1 MNGWCVSDQGR
12 VRKQNQDS
20 FYIDTQSGYAVLMV
34 CDGMGGAKAGN
45 VASRLAVEIVSG
57 EIKSVMKPNM
67 NEKAMKQ
74 IIEMAAYRA
83 NRAIS
88 DMSKTNP
95 DYYGM
100 GTTLVCAIVGTKAAV
115 VANVGDSRAYLINGS
130 GIARITRDHSVVE
143 DLLDRGTL
151 TNEEARTHPKKN
163 LITRALGTEFD
174 VVCDLF
180 EIEPRQGDFLLLC
193 SDGLSN
199 MLDDQEIL
207 YEVIHGGAVEK
218 CCERL
223 VALSN
228 LRGGPDN
235 ITVALLSI

>member
-20 FYIDTQSGYAVLMV
+20 FYIDLQSDYAVLMV

-57 EIKSVMKPNM
+57 EIKAVIKPHM
-67 NEKAMKQ
+67 NAKTMKQ
-74 IIEMAAYRA
+74 TIEMAAYRA

-88 DMSKTNP
+88 DMAKTNP

-100 GTTLVCAIVGTKAAV
+100 GTTLVCAIVGQKVSV

-163 LITRALGTEFD
+163 LITRALGTELD
-174 VVCDLF
+174 VACDLF

-207 YEVIHGGAVEK
+207 YEVIHGGAIEN

>member
-20 FYIDTQSGYAVLMV
+20 YYLDLQPDYAILMV

-45 VASRLAVEIVSG
+45 VASRLAVDMVS
-57 EIKSVMKPNM
+57 EELKTAMKPNM
-67 NEKAMKQ
+67 NAKTMKQ
-74 IIEMAAYRA
+74 TIEMAAYRA

-88 DMSKTNP
+88 DLAKT
-95 DYYGM
+95 DSDFYGM
-100 GTTLVCAIVGTKAAV
+100 GTTLVCAIVGAKAAI
-115 VANVGDSRAYLINGS
+115 VANVGDSRAYLINDS

-207 YEVIHGGAVEK
+207 YEVIHGGAIEK
-218 CCERL
+218 CCDRL

-228 LRGGPDN
+228 MRGGPDN

>member
-1 MNGWCVSDQGR
+1 MNGWCVSDKGR

-20 FYIDTQSGYAVLMV
+20 CYIDIKPDCAVLVV

-45 VASRLAVEIVSG
+45 VASRLAADIVAG
-57 EIKSVMKPNM
+57 EMKNEIKPHMGA
-67 NEKAMKQ
+67 KAMKQ
-74 IIEMAAYRA
+74 TIEMAAYRA

-88 DMSKTNP
+88 ELAKTNP

-100 GTTLVCAIVGTKAAV
+100 GTTLVCAVVGVKAAV
-115 VANVGDSRAYLINGS
+115 VANVGDSRAYLLNDS
-130 GIARITRDHSVVE
+130 GIKQVTRDHSVVE

-163 LITRALGTEFD
+163 LITRALGTELD
-174 VVCDLF
+174 VACDLF

-193 SDGLSN
+193 SDGLTN

-207 YEVIHGGAVEK
+207 YEVIHGGAIEN
-218 CCERL
+218 CCDRL

-228 LRGGPDN
+228 MRGGPDN
-235 ITVALLSI
+235 ITVALLSV